1 MTRRLFGSIGAAGFL
16 LLGFLVAS
24 QPASAQPAEAE
35 PVAVPIRL
43 QRGRILV
50 PATINDS
57 NPLSFLLD
65 TGCGLTT
72 LHPDLVDELKL
83 QPSGRIRITGIAGEE
98 RAPMYRGAV
107 FDLGQTTYEP
117 SRVAAIPSER
127 SESRRRRDGV
137 LGSGFFRRF
146 VVEIDPQSRVMRLHS
161 PTNYTYS
168 GSGEVIPIRFEA
180 DTPIIQGAILAGGT
194 NLTNLLEGDFE
205 IDSGCDSGLCL
216 GAPFIKQHKLLE
228 SSTTES
234 SEKFGVGGSVQTRS
248 GAVPVLR
255 LGKLE
260 IRKPQTYFFIDS
272 SPVDEPIAGHIGMG
286 ILRQFKVI
294 FDYSRKRMI
303 LEAL

>member
-1 MTRRLFGSIGAAGFL
+1 MKRSLFGSIGAAGVVV
-16 LLGFLVAS
+16 LGYFVAS
-24 QPASAQPAEAE
+24 QPAFAQTGGAE
-35 PVAVPIRL
+35 PVTVPIRL
-43 QRGRILV
+43 QRGRIIV
-50 PATINDS
+50 PARINDS
-57 NPLSFLLD
+57 SPLSFLLD

-107 FDLGQTTYEP
+107 FDLGQTTYQP

-168 GSGEVIPIRFEA
+168 GSGEVVPIRFEA

-194 NLTNLLEGDFE
+194 NSLDGDFE

-216 GAPFIKQHKLLE
+216 GDPFIKKHKLLE

-248 GAVPVLR
+248 GAVPILR

-260 IRKPQTYFFIDS
+260 IRKPQTDFFIDS

-286 ILRQFKVI
+286 ILRGFKVI